1 MAKHSSTDIVKLLS
15 TTERRLFRSS
25 RGTELAKATT
35 AELGKSIELARAL
48 RDKWQDQFRN
58 QRRAG
63 QTAARARGVD
73 GNDRSEQKSQLFGE
87 VLERLQARLAELG
100 TSVSTAVAS
109 KRKASSRPS
118 RAARTAGHRATR
130 AGIRASLASF
140 VTATPGTR
148 TAAARPVAKT
158 GTQPVEAKAAAA
170 AKPIAG
176 KGRTAAKAA
185 AKVKLKAKKREKAR
199 AMAAAPTAIGRTT
212 PKSKK
217 KKAGFSPLAQLAAS
231 AQLKKQRLRLGGFD
245 TRLRGHVSASGKRS
259 QSRRDSRSR

>member
-73 GNDRSEQKSQLFGE
+73 GNDRSEQKSRLFGE

-158 GTQPVEAKAAAA
+158 DTQPVEAKAAA
-170 AKPIAG
+170 KPIAR
-176 KGRTAAKAA
+176 KGRAAAKAA
-185 AKVKLKAKKREKAR
+185 AKVKVKAKKREKAR